1 MRRAAISYSLTHR
14 PFEEITLKFVNSPH
28 PDAEEG
34 LLVYLL
40 RTLKK
45 LKPVR
50 YNLFIPNNS
59 RGEVEFKEQHFALG
73 L

>member
-45 LKPVR
+45 LKPVSCTSI
-50 YNLFIPNNS
+50 LS
-59 RGEVEFKEQHFALG
+59 
-73 L
+73 